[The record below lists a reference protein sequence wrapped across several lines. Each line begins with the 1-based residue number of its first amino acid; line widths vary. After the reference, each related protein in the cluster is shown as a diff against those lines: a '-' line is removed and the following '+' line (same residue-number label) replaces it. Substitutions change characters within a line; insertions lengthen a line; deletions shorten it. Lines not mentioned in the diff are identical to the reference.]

1 MNISIKI
8 DNSINK
14 IDVSSEVDINTIQIG
29 ERSDFSFE
37 RGTFTLI
44 TSQITYN
51 IPPYSLCKIDDD
63 IYTIYSEATKNLVSG
78 KWVHTC
84 HLMALES
91 ILECFIVGTKAFRN
105 QGYTTR
111 DSDIMSELSSLMQG
125 KYNLSNLYVVDDTN
139 TLITVGH
146 EYTFGTGTTLYEC
159 VRQIAIRNDIQ
170 FKLVFSDFVS
180 WDDNYSDITYSILFY
195 DPASAPT
202 LTIASNSTF
211 LMNVEY
217 SQDSNNYCKRLETEA
232 RNVVDRDKDTIFG
245 NLTVRASNG
254 VAINADKAEILLPT
268 NVEAIT
274 KFEVVT
280 SSLNAGRIT
289 TQLNNVYMDGYAHTN
304 PFAGTTSST
313 SGFMIYDGTLKQF
326 MDADFRAVYQ
336 SSVGTINL
344 FQKMWDEFFST
355 RTITDENNNVL
366 TYNDIFVHTS
376 IGQYQG
382 VQTFIIN
389 FSSNNNGG
397 IYANGGV
404 MDYTDYV
411 AEEAEWMALPP
422 SEQPKYVAYKKGSN
436 VLYNLNATYHDDLWG
451 NILGITVHNFL
462 YYAGQIKTVDLIS
475 NGAGFVIV
483 FKGAFSTNPLDFSYN
498 VTCVPITNPI
508 VIDTKNISSMLNESS
523 QKDYGRSYQ
532 IGDSNNLP
540 IYLDAMITDMDKQ
553 NETLGLIEASVDID
567 TTNFVT
573 LPTANSEISLF
584 NQTFYVYSLS
594 KRYTTTKKY
603 MTLNLSRNRFK
614 ICDAI
619 GVDYQFN
626 STKFPLENIVDRP
639 IYMSVDNTNL
649 YNALATTNDYAFVKF
664 IFYDYRTV
672 AIATLVKRLAVQI
685 VGNSAYCYVEALDNI
700 VFDTKAVPDNGV
712 YACDNMTYCDDNGE
726 CYYVRA
732 NVFTTKSVMSLADSY
747 LLPDPSAL
755 NNITIENDTQVVL
768 LKHIAKDVAER
779 LTFTIQVN
787 KSN

>member
-14 IDVSSEVDINTIQIG
+14 INVSSEVDINTIQIG

-37 RGTFTLI
+37 RGTFTLV
-44 TSQITYN
+44 TSQITHN

-91 ILECFIVGTKAFRN
+91 ILECYIVGTKAFRN
-105 QGYTTR
+105 LGYTKH
-111 DSDIMSELSSLMQG
+111 DSDIMSELSTLMQG

-139 TLITVGH
+139 TLISVGH

-159 VRQIAIRNDIQ
+159 VRQIAIRNNIQ
-170 FKLVFSDFVS
+170 FKLEFSDIVT
-180 WDDNYSDITYSILFY
+180 WDTDYSSITYKIRFY

-202 LTIASNSTF
+202 LTIASDSTF

-254 VAINADKAEILLPT
+254 VAINDDEAEIILPT
-268 NVEAIT
+268 NVEGIT
-274 KFEVVT
+274 KFEVVGAT
-280 SSLNAGRIT
+280 EFNTTWNLPNDVIRQALGVGVGVNANRYC
-289 TQLNNVYMDGYAHTN
+289 L
-304 PFAGTTSST
+304 
-313 SGFMIYDGTLKQF
+313 
-326 MDADFRAVYQ
+326 YQ
-336 SSVGTINL
+336 DLIEASV
-344 FQKMWDEFFST
+344 S
-355 RTITDENNNVL
+355 
-366 TYNDIFVHTS
+366 YNDISNVFQYIYDNLLKGHIPDS
-376 IGQYQG
+376 IIFPSYAFNVYLEYGTY
-382 VQTFIIN
+382 
-389 FSSNNNGG
+389 SSGG
-397 IYANGGV
+397 STYIASKMIFYTGIATTESYPITAD
-404 MDYTDYV
+404 DYTDV
-411 AEEAEWMALPP
+411 LLEESEWDSLGANNK
-422 SEQPKYVAYKKGSN
+422 SKYAVYKKGSN
-436 VLYNLNATYHDDLWG
+436 IIFNLNASYKKDFWG
-451 NILGITVHNFL
+451 DILHISTGNFL
-462 YYAGQIKTVDLIS
+462 EETTHEFRLDLDSTYYAKFTEH
-475 NGAGFVIV
+475 
-483 FKGAFSTNPLDFSYN
+483 KHSTYPTDNLYN

-540 IYLDAMITDMDKQ
+540 IYLDAMVTDMDKQ

-573 LPTANSEISLF
+573 LPTANSEITLF

-664 IFYDYRTV
+664 VFYDYRTV
-672 AIATLVKRLAVQI
+672 ALTTLVKRLAVQI

-700 VFDTKAVPDNGV
+700 VFDTKAVPENGV

-768 LKHIAKDVAER
+768 LKHISKDVAER